1 MSAPRGN
8 IFTRESAS
16 GPAVTRRQA
25 LRAGAAL
32 IGGGLGLTSLL
43 VACGD
48 TTTAAVDANGK
59 PLQPIKVGAVQSGT
73 AGAVTDPIIDEAGLA
88 TKYGLS
94 LVRNGGGGV
103 GTGQENLLTGL
114 LDTFAF
120 GPLGATEANISGHDV
135 VIVGPQ
141 LWNHGRW
148 IVPADSAFGSVEDLR
163 GKRVGVQPAGSDTY
177 KAAALA
183 LAVNGINFEREF
195 RIFPGQ
201 PVANLALYER
211 GDLDAII
218 AIEPNATR
226 LVAQGNRQITTV
238 SELWQRGTG
247 DSNPL
252 FLNGTG
258 FNRPWLERNRDT
270 AAKFVALRSEVNAKI
285 TSDPSLLAKHH
296 EAFGIPAKEEAA
308 IALLPERLRD
318 IYPSTWDQSL
328 FTNMDKQIQVAL
340 RIGLLSRTTERPVY
354 ESLS

>member
-1 MSAPRGN
+1 MSAPRGK
-8 IFTRESAS
+8 IFTRESTL

-32 IGGGLGLTSLL
+32 AGGLGLTGLL
-43 VACGD
+43 AACSSGTD
-48 TTTAAVDANGK
+48 VGVDANGN
-59 PLQPIKVGAVQSGT
+59 PLQPIKVGVVQPGT
-73 AGAVTDPIIDEAGLA
+73 AGSVTDPIIDETGLA
-88 TKYGLS
+88 AKHGLG
-94 LVRNGGGGV
+94 LLRNGGGGV

-120 GPLGATEANISGHDV
+120 GPLGATEANTAGHDV

-148 IVPADSAFGSVEDLR
+148 LVPADSTIDSVDQLR
-163 GKRVGVQPAGSDTY
+163 GKRIGVQPASSDTY

-183 LAVNGINFEREF
+183 LAVNGIDFEREF

-201 PVANLALYER
+201 PIANLALYER

-226 LVAQGNRQITTV
+226 LVAQGNRQVATV

-247 DSNPL
+247 DPNPL
-252 FLNGTG
+252 FLNGAG
-258 FNRPWLERNRDT
+258 FKRSWLQSHRDT
-270 AAKFVALRSEVNAKI
+270 AAKFVALRSEVNAMI
-285 TSDPSLLAKHH
+285 TSDPSLLSEHY
-296 EAFGIPAKEEAA
+296 EAFGIPADEEAA

-318 IYPSTWDQSL
+318 IYPSAWDQSV
-328 FTNMDKQIQVAL
+328 FTNMDKQIQIAL
-340 RIGLLSRTTERPVY
+340 EIGLLSRTAERPVY
-354 ESLS
+354 ESLR

>member
-1 MSAPRGN
+1 MSTTRGN
-8 IFTRESAS
+8 IFTRESTL

-32 IGGGLGLTSLL
+32 FGGLGLGALL
-43 VACGD
+43 VACGE
-48 TTTAAVDANGK
+48 TTTAAVDANGN
-59 PLQPIKVGAVQSGT
+59 PLRPIKIGAVQPGT
-73 AGAVTDPIIDEAGLA
+73 AGSVIDPITEQFGLH
-88 TKYGLS
+88 TKHGLD
-94 LVRNGGGGV
+94 LKRDGGGGV

-120 GPLGATEANISGHDV
+120 GPLGATDANISGHDV

-148 IVPADSAFGSVEDLR
+148 LVPPDSDIDSVEQLR
-163 GKRVGVQPAGSDTY
+163 GKRIGVQPASSDTY

-183 LAVNGINFEREF
+183 LAVNGIDFEREYQ
-195 RIFPGQ
+195 IYPGQ
-201 PVANLALYER
+201 PIANLALYER

-226 LVAQGNRQITTV
+226 LVAQGNRQVATV
-238 SELWQRGTG
+238 SQLWQKGTG

-252 FLNGTG
+252 FLNGAA

-270 AAKFVALRSEVNAKI
+270 AKRFVALRTEANALI
-285 TSDPSLLAKHH
+285 TGNPALLAEHY
-296 EAFGIPAKEEAA
+296 EAFGIPADEEAA
-308 IALLPERLRD
+308 IDLLPERLRD
-318 IYPSTWDQSL
+318 IYPSTWDASVFPNL
-328 FTNMDKQIQVAL
+328 DRQIQVAL
-340 RIGLLSRTTERPVY
+340 DIGLLARTADRPVY

>member
-8 IFTRESAS
+8 IFTRESAL

-32 IGGGLGLTSLL
+32 IGGLGLSPLL

-48 TTTAAVDANGK
+48 TTTAAVDANGN
-59 PLQPIKVGAVQSGT
+59 PLQPIKVGAVQPGT
-73 AGAVTDPIIDEAGLA
+73 AGSVTDPIIDQLGLA
-88 TKYGLS
+88 AKHGLS

-120 GPLGATEANISGHDV
+120 GPLGATEANVSGHDV

-148 IVPADSAFGSVEDLR
+148 LVPADSKFGSVEELR
-163 GKRVGVQPAGSDTY
+163 GKRIGVQPAGSDTY

-183 LAVNGINFEREF
+183 LAVNGINLEREF

-201 PVANLALYER
+201 PIANLALYER

-226 LVAQGNRQITTV
+226 LVAQGNRQIATV
-238 SELWQRGTG
+238 SELWQKGTG
-247 DSNPL
+247 ESNSL
-252 FLNGTG
+252 FLNGAG

-270 AAKFVALRSEVNAKI
+270 AAKFVALRSEVNAMI
-285 TSDPSLLAKHH
+285 TSNPSLLAEHH

-340 RIGLLSRTTERPVY
+340 QIGLLSRTAERPVY
-354 ESLS
+354 ESTS